1 MDNIDNIENTS
12 KGLTLLDKVLGM
24 VDKYKIST
32 ILKSLFLLLIISFS
46 IAFASHPTWIFDKYL
61 EYEEKIHAEKMS
73 LRLRNTDKIQTLL
86 EKNLYKIGADR
97 IVLLELHNGANGE
110 GGLPFYKCSATY
122 ESINDGVYP
131 VSSQY
136 QSVNLSLMPFA
147 TYLFQNR
154 YFYGSIEDIGDIDRA
169 LYYKM
174 ASNSAK
180 RVYAT
185 VIEGVDKPIAF
196 LFVTF
201 QNDEEIGEIDW
212 ETEDLDN
219 INHLSLEIA
228 LLLELNNSQ
237 N

>member
-1 MDNIDNIENTS
+1 
-12 KGLTLLDKVLGM
+12 
-24 VDKYKIST
+24 
-32 ILKSLFLLLIISFS
+32 
-46 IAFASHPTWIFDKYL
+46 
-61 EYEEKIHAEKMS
+61 
-73 LRLRNTDKIQTLL
+73 
-86 EKNLYKIGADR
+86 
-97 IVLLELHNGANGE
+97 
-110 GGLPFYKCSATY
+110 
-122 ESINDGVYP
+122 
-131 VSSQY
+131 
-136 QSVNLSLMPFA
+136 MPFA
-147 TYLFQNR
+147 SYLFQNR
-154 YFYGSIEDIGDIDRA
+154 YFYGTIEDISEIDRA

-201 QNDEEIGEIDW
+201 QNDEEIGEIGEIGDI
-212 ETEDLDN
+212 DDMDN

>member
-1 MDNIDNIENTS
+1 MDNIDNTS
-12 KGLTLLDKVLGM
+12 KGLNLLDKVLGM

-46 IAFASHPTWIFDKYL
+46 IAFVSHPTWIFDKYI

-122 ESINDGVYP
+122 ESINDGVFP

-147 TYLFQNR
+147 SYLFQNR
-154 YFYGSIEDIGDIDRA
+154 YFYGTIEDIADIDRA

-201 QNDEEIGEIDW
+201 QNDGEIGEIDW

>member
-1 MDNIDNIENTS
+1 MDNIENTS
-12 KGLTLLDKVLGM
+12 KGLNLLDKVLAM

-32 ILKSLFLLLIISFS
+32 ILKSLFLLLLISFS
-46 IAFASHPTWIFDKYL
+46 IAFASHPTWIFDRYI

-122 ESINDGVYP
+122 ESINDGVFP

-147 TYLFQNR
+147 SYLFQNR
-154 YFYGSIEDIGDIDRA
+154 YFYGTIEDIADIDRA

-201 QNDEEIGEIDW
+201 QNDGEIGEIDW

>member
-1 MDNIDNIENTS
+1 MDNIENTS

-32 ILKSLFLLLIISFS
+32 ILKSLFLLLLISFS
-46 IAFASHPTWIFDKYL
+46 IAFASHPTWIFDRYI

-154 YFYGSIEDIGDIDRA
+154 YFYGSIEDIADIDRA

-201 QNDEEIGEIDW
+201 QNDGEKGEIDW

>member
-1 MDNIDNIENTS
+1 MDNIGNIENTS
-12 KGLTLLDKVLGM
+12 KGLTLLDNVLWM

-32 ILKSLFLLLIISFS
+32 ILKSLFLLLLISFS
-46 IAFASHPTWIFDKYL
+46 IAFASHPAWIFDKYI

-73 LRLRNTDKIQTLL
+73 LRLRNTDKIQSLL

-154 YFYGSIEDIGDIDRA
+154 YFYGTIEDIADIDRA

-201 QNDEEIGEIDW
+201 QNDGEISGEKCDI
-212 ETEDLDN
+212 DD

>member
-1 MDNIDNIENTS
+1 MDNIENTS
-12 KGLTLLDKVLGM
+12 KGLNLLDKVLGM

-32 ILKSLFLLLIISFS
+32 ILTSLFLLLLISFS
-46 IAFASHPTWIFDKYL
+46 IAFASHPTWIFDRYI

-201 QNDEEIGEIDW
+201 QNDGEIGEIDW

>member
-1 MDNIDNIENTS
+1 MDNIENTS
-12 KGLTLLDKVLGM
+12 KGLNLLDKVLAM

-32 ILKSLFLLLIISFS
+32 ILKSLFLLLLISFS
-46 IAFASHPTWIFDKYL
+46 IAFASHPTWIFDKYI
-61 EYEEKIHAEKMS
+61 EYEEKIHSEKMN

-122 ESINDGVYP
+122 ESINDGVFP

-147 TYLFQNR
+147 SYLFQNR
-154 YFYGSIEDIGDIDRA
+154 YFYGTIEDISNIDRA

-201 QNDEEIGEIDW
+201 QNDGEIGEISGEKCDI
-212 ETEDLDN
+212 DN

-237 N
+237 K

>member
-1 MDNIDNIENTS
+1 MDNMESAS

-32 ILKSLFLLLIISFS
+32 ILKSLFLLLLISFS
-46 IAFASHPTWIFDKYL
+46 IAFASHPTWIFDKYI
-61 EYEEKIHAEKMS
+61 EYEEKIHSEKMS

-154 YFYGSIEDIGDIDRA
+154 YFYGNIEDIGDIDRA

-201 QNDEEIGEIDW
+201 QNDGEIGEIDW

>member
-1 MDNIDNIENTS
+1 MDNIENTS
-12 KGLTLLDKVLGM
+12 KGLNLLDKVLGM

-46 IAFASHPTWIFDKYL
+46 IAFASHPTWIFDKYI

-122 ESINDGVYP
+122 ESINDGVFP

-147 TYLFQNR
+147 SYLFQNR
-154 YFYGSIEDIGDIDRA
+154 YFYGTIEDISNIDRA

-201 QNDEEIGEIDW
+201 QNDGEIGEIGGEKCDI
-212 ETEDLDN
+212 DN

-237 N
+237 K

>member
-1 MDNIDNIENTS
+1 MDHIENTS
-12 KGLTLLDKVLGM
+12 TGSTLLDQVLGT
-24 VDKYKIST
+24 VDQYKMST

-46 IAFASHPTWIFDKYL
+46 IAFASHPTWIFDKYI
-61 EYEEKIHAEKMS
+61 EYADKIHAAKMS

-86 EKNLYKIGADR
+86 EKNLYKIGAAR

-201 QNDEEIGEIDW
+201 QNDGEISGEKCDI
-212 ETEDLDN
+212 DD

>member
-1 MDNIDNIENTS
+1 MDNIENTS

-32 ILKSLFLLLIISFS
+32 ILKSLFLLLLISFS
-46 IAFASHPTWIFDKYL
+46 IAFASHPTWIFDRYI

-110 GGLPFYKCSATY
+110 RGLPFYKCSATY

-154 YFYGSIEDIGDIDRA
+154 YFYGSIEDIADIDRA

-201 QNDEEIGEIDW
+201 QNDGEKGEIDW

>member
-1 MDNIDNIENTS
+1 MDNIENTS

-32 ILKSLFLLLIISFS
+32 ILKSLFLLLLISFS
-46 IAFASHPTWIFDKYL
+46 IAFASHPTWIFDKYI

-73 LRLRNTDKIQTLL
+73 LRLRNTDKIQSLL

-154 YFYGSIEDIGDIDRA
+154 YFYGNIEDIADIDRA